1 MDFDA
6 IVRGQAVAG
15 GTMLEVSSNKKYSLL
30 VVDDQ
35 AFFHRLLSGYLDAT
49 AIEVNVAHS
58 AEDALA
64 LIQREPP
71 DIVVTDIIMPGGMSG
86 FDLCRHLKA
95 DPRTVAMPVVILSGR
110 NDKENRIRGFEAGA
124 DDFFSKAMDREEFLV
139 RIRSLLQLHQARRDL
154 AAAQLAI
161 EVQRGHALRET
172 FERYVS
178 PKLVE
183 TILATPSLLEAAR
196 IDRNTRHIV
205 TVLFAD
211 LRGFTRMT
219 EQLEP
224 DQVVLLLNEYFTL
237 LTDCAHQN
245 EGTIFNMAGDNLLV
259 GFGAPIA
266 QKDATPRAIKTGQ
279 RMLDEF
285 ARLAGEWKLKHGVD
299 VGLGIGINE
308 GVAVAG
314 NVGSPAYMNYTLIG
328 DTVNTAARITQ
339 RARAG
344 EMLFSEKVMRSVRQ
358 AGIEL
363 NAVELPAMELKGKFE
378 PLKIFCAPT
387 QQRPD
392 LGI

>member
-1 MDFDA
+1 
-6 IVRGQAVAG
+6 
-15 GTMLEVSSNKKYSLL
+15 MLEPASNKSYSLL

-35 AFFHRLLSGYLDAT
+35 TFFHRLMSGYLDAT
-49 AIEVNVAHS
+49 SIKIQAAKSGE
-58 AEDALA
+58 EALA
-64 LIQREPP
+64 LIRRNPP
-71 DIVVTDIIMPGGMSG
+71 DIVVTDISMPGGMSG
-86 FDLCRHLKA
+86 LELCRHLKA
-95 DPRTVAMPVVILSGR
+95 DARTVAMPVVILSTR
-110 NDKENRIRGFEAGA
+110 SDREDRIKGFEAGA

-139 RIRSLLQLHQARRDL
+139 RVRSLLQLREARRDL

-161 EVQRGHALRET
+161 EVQRNQALRET

-196 IDRNTRHIV
+196 IDRNTRPIV

-211 LRGFTRMT
+211 LRGFTRMS

-266 QKDATPRAIKTGQ
+266 QKDATLRAIKTGQ
-279 RMLDEF
+279 RMLEEF
-285 ARLAGEWKLKHGVD
+285 ARLAREWKVKHGVE

-308 GVAVAG
+308 GEAVAG

-344 EMLFSEKVMRSVRQ
+344 EMLFSERVMHSIRL
-358 AGIEL
+358 AGVDI
-363 NAVELPAMELKGKFE
+363 NAVELPAMELKGKAE
-378 PLKIFCAPT
+378 PLKLFCAPT

-392 LGI
+392 LEN

>member
-1 MDFDA
+1 
-6 IVRGQAVAG
+6 
-15 GTMLEVSSNKKYSLL
+15 MLEVSSNKPYSLL

-35 AFFHRLLSGYLDAT
+35 EFFHRLMSGYLEDT
-49 AIEVNVAHS
+49 AITVMVAKS
-58 AEDALA
+58 GEEALA
-64 LIQREPP
+64 IIRRKTP
-71 DIVVTDIIMPGGMSG
+71 DIVVTDISMPGGMSG
-86 FDLCRHLKA
+86 LELCRHLKA
-95 DPRTVAMPVVILSGR
+95 DSRTVAMPVVILSTR
-110 NDKENRIRGFEAGA
+110 SDREDRIRGFEAGA

-161 EVQRGHALRET
+161 EVQRGKALRET

-183 TILATPSLLEAAR
+183 TILATPSLLESAR
-196 IDRNTRHIV
+196 IDRNTRPIV

-211 LRGFTRMT
+211 LRGFTRMS

-279 RMLDEF
+279 RMLAEF
-285 ARLAGEWKLKHGVD
+285 ARLAREWKVRHGVE

-308 GVAVAG
+308 GEAVAG

-344 EMLFSEKVMRSVRQ
+344 EMLFSEQVMRSIRQ

-363 NAVELPAMELKGKFE
+363 NAVELPAMGLKGKSE

>member
-1 MDFDA
+1 MRLC
-6 IVRGQAVAG
+6 VVKQWLGR
-15 GTMLEVSSNKKYSLL
+15 TMLEVSSNKKYSLL

-49 AIEVNVAHS
+49 AIEVKVAHS

-95 DPRTVAMPVVILSGR
+95 DSRTVAMPVVILSTR
-110 NDKENRIRGFEAGA
+110 SDRENRIRGFEAGA

-285 ARLAGEWKLKHGVD
+285 ARLAGEWKLKHGVE

-344 EMLFSEKVMRSVRQ
+344 EMLFSEHVMRSVRQ

>member
-1 MDFDA
+1 VIVIDRAMDG
-6 IVRGQAVAG
+6 RS
-15 GTMLEVSSNKKYSLL
+15 TLEVSSNKTYKLL

-35 AFFHRLLSGYLDAT
+35 EFFHRLLNGYLEGTGIAVK
-49 AIEVNVAHS
+49 AAKSGE
-58 AEDALA
+58 EALA
-64 LIQREPP
+64 MVRREVP
-71 DIVVTDIIMPGGMSG
+71 DIVVTDISMPGGMNG
-86 FDLCRHLKA
+86 LELCRHLKA
-95 DPRTVAMPVVILSGR
+95 DPSTVSMPVVILSVRGDR
-110 NDKENRIRGFEAGA
+110 EDRIRGFEAGA
-124 DDFFSKAMDREEFLV
+124 DDFFSKGMDREEFLV
-139 RIRSLLQLHQARRDL
+139 RLQSLLQLHQARRDL
-154 AAAQLAI
+154 AAAQLAMEI
-161 EVQRGHALRET
+161 QRGQALRDT

-196 IDRNTRHIV
+196 IDRNTRPIV
-205 TVLFAD
+205 TVMFAD
-211 LRGFTRMT
+211 LRGFTRMS

-237 LTDCAHQN
+237 LTDCAYQN

-259 GFGAPIA
+259 GFGAPIP
-266 QKDATPRAIKTGQ
+266 QHDATPRAIRTGQ

-285 ARLAGEWKLKHGVD
+285 ARLAREWKVKHGVE

-344 EMLFSEKVMRSVRQ
+344 EMLFSERVMRSIRVM
-358 AGIEL
+358 GISLE
-363 NAVELPAMELKGKFE
+363 AVELPPMELKGKSE
-378 PLKIFCAPT
+378 TLKIFCMPT
-387 QQRPD
+387 RYRPD
-392 LGI
+392 LGSGEK

>member
-1 MDFDA
+1 
-6 IVRGQAVAG
+6 
-15 GTMLEVSSNKKYSLL
+15 MLEVSSNKPYSLL

-35 AFFHRLLSGYLDAT
+35 EFFHRLMSGYL
-49 AIEVNVAHS
+49 
-58 AEDALA
+58 EDTSITVMGAKSGEEALA
-64 LIQREPP
+64 IIRRETP
-71 DIVVTDIIMPGGMSG
+71 DIVVTDISMPGGMSG
-86 FDLCRHLKA
+86 LELCRHLKA
-95 DPRTVAMPVVILSGR
+95 DSRTVAMPVVILSTR
-110 NDKENRIRGFEAGA
+110 SDREDRIKGFEAGA

-139 RIRSLLQLHQARRDL
+139 RVRSLLQLHQARRDL

-161 EVQRGHALRET
+161 EVQRGRALRET

-183 TILATPSLLEAAR
+183 TILATPSLLESAR
-196 IDRNTRHIV
+196 IDRNTRPIV

-211 LRGFTRMT
+211 LRGFTRMS

-266 QKDATPRAIKTGQ
+266 QKDATLRAIKTGQ

-285 ARLAGEWKLKHGVD
+285 ARLAREWKIKHGVE

-314 NVGSPAYMNYTLIG
+314 NVGSPAYMSYTLIG

-344 EMLFSEKVMRSVRQ
+344 EMLFSEQVMRSIRQ

-363 NAVELPAMELKGKFE
+363 NAIELPAMELKGKSE
-378 PLKIFCAPT
+378 QLKIFCAPT

>member
-1 MDFDA
+1 M
-6 IVRGQAVAG
+6 RGYVAAG
-15 GTMLEVSSNKKYSLL
+15 ESMLEVSSNKSYSLL

-35 AFFHRLLSGYLDAT
+35 AFFHRLMSGYLDDTSITVKA
-49 AIEVNVAHS
+49 AKSGE
-58 AEDALA
+58 EALA
-64 LIQREPP
+64 IIRREPP
-71 DIVVTDIIMPGGMSG
+71 DIVVTDISMPGGMSG
-86 FDLCRHLKA
+86 LELCRHLKA
-95 DPRTVAMPVVILSGR
+95 DSRTVAMPVVILSTR
-110 NDKENRIRGFEAGA
+110 SDREDRIKGFEAGA

-139 RIRSLLQLHQARRDL
+139 RVRSLLQLHQARRDL

-161 EVQRGHALRET
+161 EVQRGQALRET

-183 TILATPSLLEAAR
+183 KILATPSMLELAR
-196 IDRNTRHIV
+196 IDRNTRPIV

-211 LRGFTRMT
+211 LRGFTRMS
-219 EQLEP
+219 EQLDP
-224 DQVVLLLNEYFTL
+224 DQVVLLLNEYFSL
-237 LTDCAHQN
+237 LTDCTHQN

-266 QKDATPRAIKTGQ
+266 QKDATLRAIKTGQ
-279 RMLDEF
+279 RMLGEF
-285 ARLAGEWKLKHGVD
+285 ARLAREWKVKHGVE

-344 EMLFSEKVMRSVRQ
+344 EMLFSERVMRSIRQ
-358 AGIEL
+358 AGIKL
-363 NAVELPAMELKGKFE
+363 DAVELPAMELKGKSE

-387 QQRPD
+387 LQRPD

>member
-1 MDFDA
+1 
-6 IVRGQAVAG
+6 
-15 GTMLEVSSNKKYSLL
+15 MLEVSSNKKYSLL

-49 AIEVNVAHS
+49 AIEVKVAKS
-58 AEDALA
+58 AEAALE
-64 LIQREPP
+64 LIRREPP

-95 DPRTVAMPVVILSGR
+95 DSRTVAMPVVILSTR
-110 NDKENRIRGFEAGA
+110 SDRENRIRGFEAGA

-183 TILATPSLLEAAR
+183 TILATPSLLESAR

-285 ARLAGEWKLKHGVD
+285 ARLAGEWKLKHGVE

-344 EMLFSEKVMRSVRQ
+344 EMLFSEHVMRSVRQ